1 MSGQKRIEKYS
12 VLCLQKSW
20 VTWSEQFQGSDVI
33 TWLDL
38 VGHGLKNR
46 VKVDFFSKRSEY
58 EGEEN
63 A

>member
-1 MSGQKRIEKYS
+1 M
-12 VLCLQKSW
+12 
-20 VTWSEQFQGSDVI
+20 TWSEQFQGSDVI

-46 VKVDFFSKRSEY
+46 AKVDFFSKRSEY

-63 A
+63 AYLFL